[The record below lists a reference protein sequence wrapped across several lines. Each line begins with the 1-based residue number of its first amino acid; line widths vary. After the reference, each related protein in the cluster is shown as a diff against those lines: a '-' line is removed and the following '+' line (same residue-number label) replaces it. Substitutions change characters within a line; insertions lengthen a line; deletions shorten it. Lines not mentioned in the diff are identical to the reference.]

1 MKEKTATQRLLSL
14 LLACVLCLTCT
25 PVAFAESAVAASM
38 RLMKTEGTVSVSN
51 SSGRAVTQTERMSLR
66 SGYQLKTEEKSYAWI
81 NLDDVKMVEMDAVT
95 EISIR
100 KKDRKLDILVDSG
113 NLLFKVDQHL
123 EGDENLN
130 IRTSTMGVGIRG
142 TCGWVKVIDQWTSQI
157 YILEGTV
164 AVTVTDPVTGETKT
178 ENISA
183 GEMAICTV
191 YPQDRAGSKCEIVRQ
206 EFTVADIDGFVL
218 VELTPN
224 KPLCDK
230 IYEESGLDLR
240 DPSVKP
246 AEKLKQDQELVRD
259 KLEEIEKQLQEQED
273 KISVEPVWTNPVPDP
288 VPATPNADSSSGG
301 GGGGGGSTPAPTE
314 TITLTMPQT
323 AATVNAYLGRSS
335 VRQVILQPG
344 AARASSA
351 NLLEVDSPLTVP
363 NGKILTL
370 QATVGLTLN
379 EDQTL
384 SVYGTMTVDG
394 ECRLYGSLVPN
405 KNAVIK
411 AKFFEIPDH
420 LADWQVSETPGSDG
434 FYSLF
439 YSPKGT
445 VYTVAFDANGGTVA
459 PGELVTGTDGRLAA
473 LPTPVRE
480 GYAFNG
486 WFTAAEGG
494 AQVTTATVF
503 TQNATIYAHW
513 TEDAGIGGD
522 NWEYDPAIK
531 TLYISGN
538 GPMDNF
544 DGATNAPWDKYR
556 PEVVAIVV
564 REGVTSIGDFA
575 FVECPQL
582 VTMDIPVSVTSVGN
596 YATSG
601 SNNLAD
607 VYYGGTEGQWHEVGI
622 ADGNDPLLN
631 ANIHFTGSDG
641 TACVTFNPNGGAVTP
656 QYYFVGLDGKV
667 GTLPTPVREG
677 YTFDGWFTAADG
689 GTQITTNTVFTQNTT
704 VYAHW
709 TGETSGVTWRYDEAT
724 KTLYIE
730 GSGEMEDYASS
741 AHMPWVQYVSE
752 IRSVNI
758 KNGVTSIGVY
768 AFSNCTSLTSVTIP
782 SSVTRIGKGAFL
794 ACSSLPNVSIPEGVT
809 SLEKYVFMDCTS
821 LASVNIPDSVTK
833 IDEDAFCD
841 CSSLASVTIPN
852 NVTSIGNE
860 AFIRCTSLTSVT
872 IPSSV
877 TSIGYHAFHSC
888 TNLTS
893 VTIPNSVTSIGYSA
907 FEDCT
912 SLTSVTIP
920 ASVTSI
926 DGSTFSSCTSLTSV
940 TIPVSVIRFGNFAFS
955 SCTKLT
961 DVYYN
966 GTETQWNAITINTG
980 NEPLL
985 NANIHFQGEDS
996 GVTWRYDAP
1005 TKTLYIEGNGP
1016 MDDYTISSNGSS
1028 APWMSY
1034 KTQMQTLIIENG
1046 VTSLGDYAFHDCA
1059 SLTGVEIPD
1068 SVVAIGEYAFSGC
1081 SNLYQIS
1088 IPDSVTTI
1096 NVGAFARAGLTN
1108 AYIPGS
1114 VTNLGNGLFNSCA
1127 SLTNVD
1133 FGDGITSISQSMF
1146 MNCSSLTSIA
1156 VPVSVT
1162 SVGDAATMGC
1172 SNLTDVYYGGTQ
1184 TQWDAVT
1191 VGAYNTPLLNATIH
1205 CQGGGSSEIGGE
1217 AGENVRWAYDEATK
1231 TLTISGTGV
1240 MKDYSYS
1247 YTPQDVT
1254 TAPWATYATEMQ
1266 SLVIENGVTSIG
1278 DNAFSGCSG
1287 LSSSL
1292 ELPASITSIGRR
1304 AFYHCSGLTGNLVIP
1319 NGVATIQMLTFAGCS
1334 GFTGI
1339 NIPTSVTTIE
1349 VGAFSS
1355 CTGLTAAAIPNS
1367 VTTLGAEAFISCES
1381 LSEVSLPSRIP
1392 SILPRTFGHCN
1403 SLTNVIIPDSVEA
1416 IDQEAFWFCNGLASV
1431 TIPASVTT
1439 IGASAFSSCPKLAD
1453 VYFGGTE
1460 AQWNAISIVS
1470 NAIPSTATIHFLGG
1484 GDVEEGDGYR
1494 YNTATK
1500 TLYIADDGPMAD
1512 NITSDKRPWNAY
1524 RGEIQTVVI
1533 EKGVTNIGDSVFAR
1547 CTSLT
1552 SVTIPDGVT
1561 RIAAAA
1567 FDNCSSLTSV
1577 EIPDGVTW
1585 IGERAFRGCSNMK
1598 SVTIPGSVGKI
1609 EREAFYGCSSLTSVT
1624 IPDSITSIGYG
1635 TFNGCSSLTSVT
1647 VPGSV
1652 STIDMSTFAGCS
1664 GLTSVT
1670 ILDGVGSLGMRAFEF
1685 CSNLTNV
1692 TIPDSVTRIENL
1704 AFNGCNN
1711 LTDVYYS
1718 GTQDQWNAINTGT
1731 NNTSLTT
1738 ANIHYNSRAR
1748 SVVSN
1753 AASGYTDVPAGA
1765 AYAEAVNY
1773 CKTNNLMTG
1782 TSDTTFSPD
1791 GALTRAMMV
1800 TVLHRL
1806 AGKPAAASTA
1816 SFTDVAA
1823 GKWYTDAIAWANSKG
1838 IVLGYNAS
1846 TFGVNDPVTHEQ
1858 VALIF
1863 QRYSGNPNVQTEG
1876 ADSPKTPATR
1886 AEIAL
1891 TLMNYAKTYQPGTLS
1906 SVSAIDVMCAPSGIA
1921 LDKNGTLL
1929 VTDVFSKQLWRVE
1942 NRTGTAYAGGATVP
1956 DLYGQPLGGYNDAS
1970 LGSSTFKEPWAIAP
1984 FLDGWAVSDTANN
1997 AVRLV
2002 RTSGIQTLNAA
2013 TKEKLTVT
2021 NLGVAFNRPTGLA
2034 ADGDGNL
2041 YVSDTGSGTVRRVSP
2056 QGGVT
2061 TVAKNLSDPM
2071 GLCWKN
2077 GALYIAETGRN
2088 RIVKLEKGTV
2098 SVVAGSGTADLTDG
2112 AAKTAAF
2119 SAPQGVTAGDDG
2131 SVYVAD
2137 TGNSAIRKIKGGSV
2151 TTLVVQDPQQLSGG
2165 MISPTGLLL
2174 QGNSLYICD
2183 PFTRK
2188 IAILT
2193 VA

>member
-301 GGGGGGSTPAPTE
+301 GGGGGGSTSAPTE

-1146 MNCSSLTSIA
+1146 MNCSSLTSVTI
-1156 VPVSVT
+1156 PDSVT
-1162 SVGDAATMGC
+1162 SIDDAAFDSC
-1172 SNLTDVYYGGTQ
+1172 SKLTS
-1184 TQWDAVT
+1184 
-1191 VGAYNTPLLNATIH
+1191 LN
-1205 CQGGGSSEIGGE
+1205 
-1217 AGENVRWAYDEATK
+1217 
-1231 TLTISGTGV
+1231 
-1240 MKDYSYS
+1240 
-1247 YTPQDVT
+1247 
-1254 TAPWATYATEMQ
+1254 
-1266 SLVIENGVTSIG
+1266 
-1278 DNAFSGCSG
+1278 
-1287 LSSSL
+1287 
-1292 ELPASITSIGRR
+1292 
-1304 AFYHCSGLTGNLVIP
+1304 
-1319 NGVATIQMLTFAGCS
+1319 
-1334 GFTGI
+1334 
-1339 NIPTSVTTIE
+1339 
-1349 VGAFSS
+1349 
-1355 CTGLTAAAIPNS
+1355 IPNS
-1367 VTTLGAEAFISCES
+1367 VTNIGSYAFKDCRN
-1381 LSEVSLPSRIP
+1381 LSDIYY
-1392 SILPRTFGHCN
+1392 
-1403 SLTNVIIPDSVEA
+1403 D
-1416 IDQEAFWFCNGLASV
+1416 
-1431 TIPASVTT
+1431 
-1439 IGASAFSSCPKLAD
+1439 
-1453 VYFGGTE
+1453 GTE
-1460 AQWNAISIVS
+1460 AQWNTITIISTGNNYLL
-1470 NAIPSTATIHFLGG
+1470 NANIHFLGG

-1791 GALTRAMMV
+1791 GTLTRAMMV

-1876 ADSPKTPATR
+1876 ADTPKTPATR

-1921 LDKNGTLL
+1921 LDKNGLLL

-1942 NRTGTAYAGGATVP
+1942 NRAGTAYAGGATVP

-1970 LGSSTFKEPWAIAP
+1970 LSSSTFKEPWAIAP

-2034 ADGDGNL
+2034 ADADGNL